1 MRCREL
7 WPCTRIPGTNASV
20 RSHCASHWGHG
31 SLATAVC
38 CVVLQRTTISEL
50 EEQVYQVEELEEKV
64 ADLTQRLEDA
74 EKLTPDG
81 AAKRIR
87 ALEECVVAARAR
99 AHV

>member
-1 MRCREL
+1 M
-7 WPCTRIPGTNASV
+7 SV
-20 RSHCASHWGHG
+20 ITLR
-31 SLATAVC
+31 L
-38 CVVLQRTTISEL
+38 LQRTTISEL

-87 ALEECVVAARAR
+87 ALEECVSSRV
-99 AHV
+99 